1 MESND
6 EGHYQGRI
14 LGRATVCQAATMGGH
29 HRCNSAYRRRIQYGA
44 TLGPWEKH
52 VAIRLIWIVVA
63 GGWYLL
69 CSLQCHLRNTRLAID
84 PDDAYPLLR
93 GADVVIGMA
102 GAMIISAAAVCY
114 SLLWRDGA
122 YHLLLRMQGQVY

>member
-1 MESND
+1 MRD
-6 EGHYQGRI
+6 TI
-14 LGRATVCQAATMGGH
+14 KAAYLEELRFAKRQQWAVTTAVIALIAG
-29 HRCNSAYRRRIQYGA
+29 AYSMVQP
-44 TLGPWEKH
+44 LGPWEKH
-52 VAIRLIWIVVA
+52 LAIRFIWIVVA

>member
-1 MESND
+1 MRD
-6 EGHYQGRI
+6 TI
-14 LGRATVCQAATMGGH
+14 KAAYLEELRFAKRQQWAVTIAVVTLIAG
-29 HRCNSAYRRRIQYGA
+29 AYSIVQS
-44 TLGPWEKH
+44 LGPWEKH

-63 GGWYLL
+63 GSWYLL

-84 PDDAYPLLR
+84 PNDPNPLLR
-93 GADVVIGMA
+93 GADVVIGMV
-102 GAMIISAAAVCY
+102 GATIISAGAVCY